1 MAELHNVMTLAE
13 AWARFLWWSAVA
25 EESRLARRENMRG
38 CNWCLEVAV
47 NPRVLSEL
55 GTTCPRLP

>member
-1 MAELHNVMTLAE
+1 MTLAE